1 MNKTYYQREFNI
13 RNNFTNRKE
22 LAFSFV
28 PYGRFVYFKTRS
40 HPEYHTKKI
49 GKTWLLKHESTAKIN
64 NKKADKANSPVC
76 S

>member
-28 PYGRFVYFKTRS
+28 PYGRLVSVIPRPDAESITNN
-40 HPEYHTKKI
+40 I
-49 GKTWLLKHESTAKIN
+49 GKAWLLTLDSASKRGMTDTNRQLE
-64 NKKADKANSPVC
+64 VG
-76 S
+76 

>member
-28 PYGRFVYFKTRS
+28 PYGRLVSVIPRS
-40 HPEYHTKKI
+40 DAESITNNI
-49 GKTWLLKHESTAKIN
+49 GKAWLLTLDSASKRGMTDTNRQLE
-64 NKKADKANSPVC
+64 VG
-76 S
+76 